1 MATSQTMSLEQAEA
15 LVSKLKAEATANQF
29 STLENTAKTFE
40 DSLVKESYKGEPT
53 VDSEGNQIERI
64 PIDVLASFIG
74 SIMGSKFNV
83 TAGKKYVNI
92 TRE

>member
-1 MATSQTMSLEQAEA
+1 MATSQTMSLEEAQA
-15 LVSKLKAEATANQF
+15 LVAKLQAQATANQF

-40 DSLVKESYKGEPT
+40 NSLVKESYKGEPT

-64 PIDVLASFIG
+64 PIEVLASFIG
-74 SIMGSKFNV
+74 SIMGLNFNV

-92 TRE
+92 TRA

>member
-1 MATSQTMSLEQAEA
+1 MTSKTVTLEEAEA
-15 LVSKLKAEATANQF
+15 LVAKLQAEATANQF
-29 STLENTAKTFE
+29 STLENTAQTFE

-53 VDSEGNQIERI
+53 KDSEGNQIERI
-64 PIDVLASFIG
+64 PIEVLASFVG

-83 TAGKKYVNI
+83 SAGKKYVNI